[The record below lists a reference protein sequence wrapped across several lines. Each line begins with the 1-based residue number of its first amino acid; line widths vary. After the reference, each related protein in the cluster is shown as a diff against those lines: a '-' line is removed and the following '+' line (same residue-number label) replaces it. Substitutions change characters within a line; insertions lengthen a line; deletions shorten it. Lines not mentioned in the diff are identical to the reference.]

1 MRLTLSVTIVTA
13 TVLAGLLGSACT
25 KKASMADDR
34 QEPVPRSANRAAEP
48 DAPAEDL
55 EVVDNPTTA
64 AGRGTPKLD
73 SLLAHA
79 AWIYIDE
86 QEGQYIEKDGQPQ
99 IQWTIYGPVSRNPT
113 FRVEAYKPL
122 LGEPHDFQCALQTYE
137 SYDGS
142 SMVYAIKAKAG
153 TFEVG
158 KVYSLLE
165 PGENFTIIDKKAR
178 TTVDRIPLLAP
189 GVYGLVGGVS
199 NSETKKEAMAITYFT
214 VGAEEKP
221 AGENSDGGKADQ

>member
-1 MRLTLSVTIVTA
+1 MRLTLSVTIM
-13 TVLAGLLGSACT
+13 TVMALAGLLGSACT
-25 KKASMADDR
+25 KKTSMADDR
-34 QEPVPRSANRAAEP
+34 QQPAARPADKPVDQ
-48 DAPAEDL
+48 DAPATEPEL
-55 EVVDNPTTA
+55 VDNPTTT
-64 AGRGTPKLD
+64 AGRGTPQLD

-79 AWIYIDE
+79 AWIYVDE

-142 SMVYAIKAKAG
+142 TVVYAIKAEAG
-153 TFEVG
+153 TFEAG

-178 TTVDRIPLLAP
+178 ETIGRIPLLAP
-189 GVYGLVGGVS
+189 GVYGIVGGIS
-199 NSETKKEAMAITYFT
+199 NAETKKDAMAITYFT
-214 VGAEEKP
+214 VGADEKTA
-221 AGENSDGGKADQ
+221 AGEAGPGESGE